1 MYYTG
6 KAFQTIIITNFSTD
20 CMKFLNFLKKDH
32 KVHNGLQIKSFPSAY
47 SGGLHDFLMGSAFG
61 GVTPT
66 IAMDFYRSSASLAH
80 AVDLIAKEIEKIKP
94 VLELPDGTLDPNADI
109 LKLLKNPN
117 GYEGSDE
124 FIGQV
129 ARHFL
134 LTHDSLFYAEGA
146 ISQPPRDLW
155 SVKPQAVSV
164 QENFNDGYPQGFL
177 VNAGPARGNF
187 LRITNNRKL
196 GWMFLDGNLR
206 QVYNIAGFSSRSTN
220 VRADSPLEAIS
231 TEINQ
236 QIAGRTHNLF
246 LLRNG
251 ARLSLVAVFKDDL
264 QDEQLQTRSQALNE
278 GLSGAHNAGKIAVV
292 NSEDLEFK
300 EMSVSN
306 KDMDYLNLDDVAR
319 KAIYNRY
326 EIPLPLVDTAA
337 STLNNLEQSVF
348 HFFDMAVLPN
358 FQRIYSG
365 LGKMLLPR
373 YDLDSATHRITYN
386 TNDIESLR
394 TRKIEE
400 LGKLMKDRVITTNQY
415 RKSLGQEPEQG
426 GDVIYQSA
434 TLVPM
439 GETFTLDDAGVEDDG
454 K

>member
-6 KAFQTIIITNFSTD
+6 KAFQTIIITNFPND
-20 CMKFLNFLKKDH
+20 CMKFLNFLKKDK
-32 KVHNGLQIKSFPSAY
+32 KVHNGLQTKSFQGSY
-47 SGGLHDFLMGSAFG
+47 HGGLHDFLMGSAFG

-129 ARHFL
+129 SRHFL
-134 LTHDSLFYAEGA
+134 LTHDSVVYAEGA
-146 ISQPPRDLW
+146 ISRPPIDIW
-155 SVKPQAVSV
+155 SVKPQTVTV
-164 QENFNDGYPQGFL
+164 QPNNDDGYPQEFL
-177 VNAGPARGNF
+177 VNSGHGRGNF
-187 LRITNNRKL
+187 SRMTDNRKA
-196 GWMFLDGNLR
+196 GWRFLSGNLR

-220 VRADSPLEAIS
+220 VRADSPLEAIC

-236 QIAGRTHNLF
+236 QISGRTYNLA
-246 LLRNG
+246 LINNG
-251 ARLSLVAVFKDDL
+251 GRMSLVAVFN
-264 QDEQLQTRSQALNE
+264 EQLSDDQLAARSQALNE
-278 GLSGAHNAGKIAVV
+278 SLAGPRKAGTIGVIT
-292 NSEDLEFK
+292 SEDVKFQ
-300 EMSVSN
+300 EMSINN

-415 RKSLGQEPEQG
+415 RESLGKEPEQG
-426 GDVIYQSA
+426 GDVIYQNA

-439 GETFTLDDAGVEDDG
+439 GETFTLDDAGARGDG